1 MPVPSWCRFLGLASG
16 VAIAFYKA
24 LILLP
29 MAMRENP
36 YRAPAPLAG
45 DAIACRYFNQ
55 RRRRRWRML
64 GGIAVIA
71 GGCLVLLAVQM
82 WDLAVCERVELN
94 GNVAYFMRC
103 DRRPAL
109 LIGGVGAA
117 LCASGTAL
125 IACGSAGFRDRHRR

>member
-1 MPVPSWCRFLGLASG
+1 MVKRAPMPVPNLCRFLGVVSG

-55 RRRRRWRML
+55 KRRRRWRML

-71 GGCLVLLAVQM
+71 G
-82 WDLAVCERVELN
+82 
-94 GNVAYFMRC
+94 
-103 DRRPAL
+103 
-109 LIGGVGAA
+109 AA
-117 LCASGTAL
+117 LCCLPFRCGIWQCASA
-125 IACGSAGFRDRHRR
+125 SN